1 MEEKRLVSIFKKLAV
16 FILLLDIILIA
27 ISFFLLTQKG
37 YSDELKDNILNYIK
51 LHNLSEYDYNF
62 HKIFWCPTNENSL
75 CGLYGLEDAILLILY
90 LIYTVISIIGFIFY
104 LVYLSKKPIC
114 LLIYFI
120 IVYLVVILFLKLIIE
135 ISFNYDKLSEHDL
148 NDFGELNN
156 DIKKMYNSYLKRV
169 LIIKIVSVIL
179 CISPLYYIISL
190 FVFVIFKCLKKR
202 RNHEEVNKINSTND
216 TTIQNENNLK

>member
-27 ISFFLLTQKG
+27 ISYFLLIKKG

-51 LHNLSEYDYNF
+51 LHNLSEYHYNF
-62 HKIFWCPTNENSL
+62 HKIFWCPTKKNFL
-75 CGLYGLEDAILLILY
+75 CGLEDAILLCFY
-90 LIYTVISIIGFIFY
+90 LIYTGISIIGFIFY
-104 LVYLSKKPIC
+104 LVYLSKKPKC
-114 LLIYFI
+114 LLFNFI
-120 IVYLVVILFLKLIIE
+120 LDYLGVFFLLKLIVE
-135 ISFNYDKLSEHDL
+135 ITFNYDKLCEHDL

-156 DIKKMYNSYLKRV
+156 DIKKMNNSYLKRV

-202 RNHEEVNKINSTND
+202 RNREEVNKINSNND

>member
-1 MEEKRLVSIFKKLAV
+1 MEEKRLVSIFKNLAV

-27 ISFFLLTQKG
+27 ISFFLRIKKG

-51 LHNLSEYDYNF
+51 LHNLTEYDYNF
-62 HKIFWCPTNENSL
+62 HKIFWCPTKKNFL
-75 CGLYGLEDAILLILY
+75 CGLEDAILLVLY
-90 LIYTVISIIGFIFY
+90 LIYTGISIIGFIFY
-104 LVYLSKKPIC
+104 LVYLSKKRIY
-114 LLIYFI
+114 LLFNCI
-120 IVYLVVILFLKLIIE
+120 IFYLGLILFLKLIVE
-135 ISFNYDKLSEHDL
+135 ITFNYDKLCEHDL

-156 DIKKMYNSYLKRV
+156 DIKKMNNSYLKRV

-202 RNHEEVNKINSTND
+202 RNREEVNKINSNND
-216 TTIQNENNLK
+216 TTIQNANNLK

>member
-27 ISFFLLTQKG
+27 ISFFLRTKKG

-62 HKIFWCPTNENSL
+62 DKIFWCPTNKNSL
-75 CGLYGLEDAILLILY
+75 SGLCGLEDALLLILY
-90 LIYTVISIIGFIFY
+90 LIYTGISIIGFIFY
-104 LVYLSKKPIC
+104 LVCLSKEPIC
-114 LLIYFI
+114 LLFNSI
-120 IVYLVVILFLKLIIE
+120 ILYLGLISLLKLIVE
-135 ISFNYDKLSEHDL
+135 ITFNYGKLCEHDL
-148 NDFGELNN
+148 NDFGELNK
-156 DIKKMYNSYLKRV
+156 DIKKMNNSYLKRV
-169 LIIKIVSVIL
+169 LIIKIISVIL

-202 RNHEEVNKINSTND
+202 SNREEINKINSTND
-216 TTIQNENNLK
+216 ITIQNENNLK